1 MASSTRYRLNRWWRN
16 HVRGQ
21 NRGEEKETKLLHSGF
36 LVFPDGRV
44 VDTPGDIPPIMAA
57 SNVAEDD
64 TRALL
69 GEVGVTGLD
78 ARQGHIY
85 QEYSRRLQT
94 LNTRMVAFEEM
105 RRSESAIAA
114 MEAIISL
121 PVRHAKWRIE
131 YGDDKELSARIEEN
145 LFSGLSHSFDDLLRE
160 ALLAEL
166 YGFGIHEKVFEQ
178 KDGGFL
184 GWRKFAE
191 RDRATVHSWKF
202 DSTGGLAGIVQRGI
216 NPQEGAFVTKEIPIK
231 KLIVWTWRKESG
243 NPEGLGVLRQAYK
256 PWMYKQFMEEFAA
269 IRIERQACGI
279 WVATGPPEGYEES
292 QRNDIIAILKNL
304 RSASDASLVTPEGW
318 TIEMLE
324 PGPADVPFESHIERQ
339 HQSMLQTVLGQF
351 VGLAQGGDSG
361 AWALSRDSTTFF
373 LMTLEATADWFTSF
387 FNRYA
392 IDQLVRYNTNEKVK
406 NPRLVHGPIGTRDAF
421 AFAQALN
428 KLFDPNVPLPKD
440 VEGYAREEL
449 GLPELQEGQSI
460 EERLPK
466 MPVEEEAK

>member
-1 MASSTRYRLNRWWRN
+1 MASPTRYRINRWWRN
-16 HVRGQ
+16 FVEGGGRD
-21 NRGEEKETKLLHSGF
+21 EEKKEPLLHGGF
-36 LVFPDGRV
+36 LVRSDGRV
-44 VDTPGDIPPIMAA
+44 VNTPGDIPPIAA
-57 SNVAEDD
+57 ATNIAEAD
-64 TRALL
+64 TRASL

-78 ARQGHIY
+78 ARQGRIY

-94 LNTRMVAFEEM
+94 LSTRMATYEEM
-105 RRSESAIAA
+105 RRSDSAIAA

-121 PVRHAKWRIE
+121 PVRHADWRIE
-131 YGDDKELSARIEEN
+131 PGDDKELSARIEEN
-145 LFSGLSHSFDDLLRE
+145 LFNGLSHSFDDLLRE
-160 ALLAEL
+160 ALLGEL

-178 KDGGFL
+178 KDDGFL

-191 RDRATVHSWKF
+191 RNRSTVHKWDF

-216 NPQEGAFVTKEIPIK
+216 SPQAGSFVTTSIPIK

-279 WVATGPPEGYEES
+279 WVATGPPEGYTKSERS
-292 QRNDIIAILKNL
+292 DIITILKNL
-304 RSASDASLVTPEGW
+304 RSAADASLVTPEGW

-373 LMTLEATADWFTSF
+373 LMTRETAADWFASF

-392 IDQLVRYNTNEKVK
+392 IDQLVRYNTNEKMK
-406 NPRLVHGPIGTRDAF
+406 NPRLVHGPIGIRDSFILAR
-421 AFAQALN
+421 ALN
-428 KLFDPNVPLPKD
+428 KLFDPKVPLPKD

-449 GLPELQEGQSI
+449 GLPELKEGQSMEEKTPI
-460 EERLPK
+460 EKET
-466 MPVEEEAK
+466 E